1 MSNNEY
7 FNIIE
12 TLASIFTIDKG
23 SLKILL
29 MRKQSEPYR
38 NYWILPGDILS
49 KQETAEENIKNA
61 IYDKMGLSEI
71 YLEQCQTYTNPT
83 RDPEER
89 IIALTYLGLVDNTL
103 VQFKREKREEYITEW
118 FPIEEL
124 PKIAYD
130 HEEIIN
136 TSIKHLRKK
145 LVNSNILK
153 ILFPSDF
160 TLPELQRLY
169 EQILGKKLDRRNFR
183 KKFINLGLIE
193 DTGDKNEGAAGRPAK
208 LYRLKEQIEER
219 NLF

>member
-49 KQETAEENIKNA
+49 KQETAEENIENA
-61 IYDKMGLSEI
+61 IYDKMGLPEI
-71 YLEQCQTYTNPT
+71 YLEQCQTYTNPN

-103 VQFKREKREEYITEW
+103 VQFKREKRE
-118 FPIEEL
+118 
-124 PKIAYD
+124 
-130 HEEIIN
+130 
-136 TSIKHLRKK
+136 
-145 LVNSNILK
+145 
-153 ILFPSDF
+153 
-160 TLPELQRLY
+160 
-169 EQILGKKLDRRNFR
+169 GK
-183 KKFINLGLIE
+183 
-193 DTGDKNEGAAGRPAK
+193 
-208 LYRLKEQIEER
+208 
-219 NLF
+219 

>member
-49 KQETAEENIKNA
+49 KHETAEESIENA
-61 IYDKMGLSEI
+61 IYDKMGLPEI
-71 YLEQCQTYTNPT
+71 YLEQCKTYTNPN

-89 IIALTYLGLVDNTL
+89 IIALTYLGLVDNTI
-103 VQFKREKREEYITEW
+103 VQFKREKREDYITEW

-130 HEEIIN
+130 HEEIIKN
-136 TSIKHLRKK
+136 SVEHLRKK
-145 LVNSNILK
+145 LVNSNVLK

>member
-12 TLASIFTIDKG
+12 TLVSIFTIDKG

-29 MRKQSEPYR
+29 MKKQSEPYR

-145 LVNSNILK
+145 IVNSNILK

>member
-12 TLASIFTIDKG
+12 TLVSIFTIDKG

-29 MRKQSEPYR
+29 MKKQSEPYR

>member
-49 KQETAEENIKNA
+49 KHETAETNIENA
-61 IYDKMGLSEI
+61 IYDKMGLPEI
-71 YLEQCQTYTNPT
+71 YLEQCQTYTKPD

-103 VQFKREKREEYITEW
+103 VQFKREKREDYITEW

-130 HEEIIN
+130 HEEIITN
-136 TSIKHLRKK
+136 SINHLRKK

-193 DTGDKNEGAAGRPAK
+193 DTGYKNEGAAGRPAK
-208 LYRLKEQIEER
+208 LYRLKEQMEER

>member
-49 KQETAEENIKNA
+49 KQETAEENIENA
-61 IYDKMGLSEI
+61 IYDKMGLPEI
-71 YLEQCQTYTNPT
+71 YLEQCQTYTNPN

-103 VQFKREKREEYITEW
+103 VQFKREKREDYITEW

-130 HEEIIN
+130 HEEIITN
-136 TSIKHLRKK
+136 SINYLRKK
-145 LVNSNILK
+145 LVNSNVLK

-208 LYRLKEQIEER
+208 LYRLKDQIEER